1 MQEMMS
7 ILAAVSALSMPQT
20 SMTKNVP
27 VAVSTCAVS
36 DLIDS
41 PTYGDSG
48 PAPISYRVLLLSFS
62 NTQDDVATRVTF
74 NVQHAGQQ
82 SRIVDT
88 GRFSKDTAIERVIND
103 FSGTYGAG
111 PTTCTV
117 AAVTYADGTTWTP
130 EGGRASIAASIR

>member
-1 MQEMMS
+1 MQEMIS
-7 ILAAVSALSMPQT
+7 LLAAVASLSMPQT
-20 SMTKNVP
+20 SMTNNVP

-41 PTYGDSG
+41 PSYGDSG
-48 PAPISYRVLLLSFS
+48 PAPISYRVLRLTFS
-62 NTQDDVATRVTF
+62 NTQDDLATRVTF

-82 SRIVDT
+82 SRIVDS
-88 GRFSKDTAIERVIND
+88 GRFSKNAAIERVFND

-117 AAVTYADGTTWTP
+117 ASVTYADGSTWTP
-130 EGGRASIAASIR
+130 GGGRESIAASIR